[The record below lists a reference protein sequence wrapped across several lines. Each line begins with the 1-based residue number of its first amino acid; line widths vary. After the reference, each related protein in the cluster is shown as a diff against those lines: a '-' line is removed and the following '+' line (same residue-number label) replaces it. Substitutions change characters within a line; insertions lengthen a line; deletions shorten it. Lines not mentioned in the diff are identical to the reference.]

1 MRHKE
6 TELLTNDIKLKKRSA
21 MEKKPL

>member
-21 MEKKPL
+21 MEKKTL